1 MLLTV
6 NQAYIR
12 SSRILAA
19 NKIIMKPLYTEE
31 QFRDVKS
38 RQKMPLECEVCF
50 SVFYK
55 KKHHLQCEGRH
66 SFCSRECQYKAQE
79 TFVEKECAWCDKKV
93 KRLLNQAK
101 KSKTGNIFCNE
112 SCAASYNNRNKS
124 TGTRS
129 SKLEQWIAKEL
140 PKVFPN
146 EKIIFN
152 GKEAIGSELDIY
164 FPERKIGVEIN
175 GIFHYEPIYGE
186 EKLKKI
192 QQNDKEKR
200 EKCRQ
205 RQIDLIEVDTR
216 DQKYFTQKT
225 SKKFLDKIVKE
236 VKNVPR

>member
-19 NKIIMKPLYTEE
+19 NKIIMKPLYTEDE
-31 QFRDVKS
+31 FKHAGS
-38 RQKMPLECEVCF
+38 RQEMPLECEIC
-50 SVFYK
+50 SSTFYK
-55 KKHHLQCEGRH
+55 KKHRLQCKGRH
-66 SFCSRECQYKAQE
+66 SFCSKKCQSEAQE
-79 TFVEKECAWCDKKV
+79 TFVKKECAWCNKKV
-93 KRLLNQAK
+93 KKLLNQVK
-101 KSKTGNIFCNE
+101 NSKTGNIFCNQ
-112 SCAASYNNRNKS
+112 SCAASYNNRNKT
-124 TGTRS
+124 TGTRR

-152 GKEAIGSELDIY
+152 GKEAIGSEIDIY
-164 FPERKIGVEIN
+164 FPERKIGFEIN

-205 RQIDLIEVDTR
+205 SQIDLIEIDTR

-225 SKKFLDKIVKE
+225 SRKFLDKIVKE
-236 VKNVPR
+236 VKNTPM